1 MTRKKGG
8 KSVSFDAMVKFF
20 MQHYDLPTKKDF
32 NKLLS
37 KIDRLETLIKKQAV
51 LSGKGRQIYGTGSI
65 KSGRINMTA
74 SDIVLEVVK
83 RSKKGVDFNQLQS
96 KTGFEDKKLRNIIFR
111 LNKLKKIKRK
121 NRGIYIIA

>member
-32 NKLLS
+32 NKLLT